1 MQPLVYIEFGRNVKN
16 REELKG
22 FEKYCNTEPTLRRCF
37 RGVEGRKFFFRF
49 PTQKDS
55 QEFLQDAKNMMERNG
70 MITELQYE
78 AH

>member
-1 MQPLVYIEFGRNVKN
+1 MQPLVYIEFARNVKS
-16 REELKG
+16 REEIKA
-22 FEKYCNTEPTLRRCF
+22 FEKHCTTEPTLKRCF